1 MAGRQKI
8 LNIDPDIEDSK
19 DNNNFEFA
27 KPLCGL
33 HSSCL
38 PRLAYRSSISDEPNF
53 TLPTHNL
60 PPSTSESIPNE
71 LRTAQ
76 TPSTGPA
83 IDWKYA
89 LSNRNIS
96 HATHLHPFAH
106 SRHPHGLGTGD
117 ILRRD
122 MCRRFKEDGIEKEM
136 CLLGQD
142 STDIQPGSPN
152 YCCGRVCTRPRAL
165 WFRRSPFLCQR
176 HLQSLRDLVTISGN
190 PQASSSLEGGER
202 DRGKTD
208 CSRRTIAEE
217 LHKQMVSCASSIPR
231 NSTPCLHVALQYQ
244 SSRGPI
250 IAIGIIGRVRLSR
263 T

>member
-117 ILRRD
+117 ILRRET
-122 MCRRFKEDGIEKEM
+122 CVGALRRM
-136 CLLGQD
+136 VL
-142 STDIQPGSPN
+142 
-152 YCCGRVCTRPRAL
+152 
-165 WFRRSPFLCQR
+165 RRKCVYLARTQQTF
-176 HLQSLRDLVTISGN
+176 N
-190 PQASSSLEGGER
+190 PAVQ
-202 DRGKTD
+202 
-208 CSRRTIAEE
+208 
-217 LHKQMVSCASSIPR
+217 
-231 NSTPCLHVALQYQ
+231 
-244 SSRGPI
+244 I
-250 IAIGIIGRVRLSR
+250 IAVDVCAHGLKPCGSDEALFSASGISR
-263 T
+263 A